1 MTAVPASSLR
11 PARRLSATPGQIAL
25 ALAIA
30 AFLLLFLV
38 LPVATVLYVAF
49 TEKGTST
56 FTLVN
61 FYDFVRTELFMRS
74 LWNSFY
80 VAAMS
85 VLWASVLALPLAYLT
100 TRFVFRGAALVQ
112 TLGFL
117 PLIMPPFVGA
127 VAMQLF
133 FGRNGSINLLLDDWL
148 GFKIGFME
156 GLNGVIFVQSIHYF
170 PFILINLSAALRNI
184 DRAMEEAAQNL
195 GSSGFRLFRRIVF
208 PLALPGYLAG
218 ASLVFVKVFDD
229 LATPLLLNVKDMLA
243 PQAYLRVTS
252 IGIADPMGYVI
263 SVVLIVASVTA
274 MWLSAAAL
282 KGRDYATTQ
291 RGGGG
296 LARRTM
302 TRWEAIFGY
311 GIVFLI
317 LALVLA
323 PHLGLL
329 LLSFATIWSFSPLP
343 DGFTTAHYAR
353 VFGESSLY
361 IKNTLIYASIA
372 GGIDI
377 VLGVAIAYLVLRTK
391 LVGREWLDW
400 AASAALAIPGVV
412 LGIGY
417 LRTFY
422 GVTLPDGT
430 PLASLWI
437 TIVLALAIRRLPY
450 ALRACYAALQQIS
463 VSLEEAAENPR
474 RHQGPHGAARGSA
487 LDGGRYP
494 GRLCHQLLD
503 RCRGALGDLDAR
515 PVEFGRAP
523 RLRALRL
530 HAIGGRAGAGSGVGR
545 GRGRS
550 RRALHAA
557 LAPHHRTQPEGQR
570 DGPIDHE
577 REPAPH
583 RPDRLRRYRGR
594 QPVLW
599 REPCPQGREPG
610 HPPGRV
616 FRLPRPVRLRQDHAA
631 APDRRLQP
639 GRYGP
644 PPDRRQGHLGAAALE
659 ARCRHGV
666 PVLCAL
672 AAHDRPPQRRLRAG
686 GAPAACARRSSAAS
700 RSRSISSGSD
710 IWPSGGRPSS
720 PAASS
725 NASPSP
731 ARSRSSRRSCCSTS
745 LCPIST
751 PRCAC
756 KSGASCA
763 TCSSASA

>member
-1 MTAVPASSLR
+1 MTVVPSLTPPR
-11 PARRLSATPGQIAL
+11 ARRIAATPGQIAL

-30 AFLLLFLV
+30 AFLLMFLV
-38 LPVATVLYVAF
+38 LPVATVIYVAF

-61 FYDFVRTELFMRS
+61 FYDFFRTELFMRS

-80 VAAMS
+80 VSAMS
-85 VLWASVLALPLAYLT
+85 VVWASVFALPLAYLT
-100 TRFVFRGAALVQ
+100 TRFVFRGAAIVQ

-133 FGRNGSINLLLDDWL
+133 FGRNGSVNLLLDDWF
-148 GFKIGFME
+148 GFKIDFME

-170 PFILINLSAALRNI
+170 PFILINLSAALRNV

-208 PLALPGYLAG
+208 PLAMPGYLAG

-263 SVVLIVASVTA
+263 SVVLIVASVAA
-274 MWLSAAAL
+274 MWLSARAL

-296 LARRTM
+296 LAKRVM
-302 TRWEAIFGY
+302 TPWEAVLGY
-311 GIVFLI
+311 GVVILI

-343 DGFTTAHYAR
+343 DGFTVAHYAR
-353 VFGESSLY
+353 VFGESSVY
-361 IKNTLIYASIA
+361 IKNTLIYASLA

-391 LVGREWLDW
+391 LIGREWLDW
-400 AASAALAIPGVV
+400 MATAALAIPGVV

-450 ALRACYAALQQIS
+450 TLRACYAALQQIS
-463 VSLEEAAENPR
+463 VSLEEAAENLGATKSRTVR
-474 RHQGPHGAARGSA
+474 RIVVPLMAGGILAGFVTSFSTAAVELSATLMLVQSNSDAPLAYGLYVFMQSAAGRGPGAA
-487 LDGGRYP
+487 
-494 GRLCHQLLD
+494 
-503 RCRGALGDLDAR
+503 LGIVAVIL
-515 PVEFGRAP
+515 V
-523 RLRALRL
+523 
-530 HAIGGRAGAGSGVGR
+530 
-545 GRGRS
+545 
-550 RRALHAA
+550 
-557 LAPHHRTQPEGQR
+557 
-570 DGPIDHE
+570 
-577 REPAPH
+577 
-583 RPDRLRRYRGR
+583 
-594 QPVLW
+594 
-599 REPCPQGREPG
+599 
-610 HPPGRV
+610 
-616 FRLPRPVRLRQDHAA
+616 
-631 APDRRLQP
+631 
-639 GRYGP
+639 
-644 PPDRRQGHLGAAALE
+644 
-659 ARCRHGV
+659 
-666 PVLCAL
+666 
-672 AAHDRPPQRRLRAG
+672 
-686 GAPAACARRSSAAS
+686 AACTFLSHLIIERSQKAK
-700 RSRSISSGSD
+700 GL
-710 IWPSGGRPSS
+710 GH
-720 PAASS
+720 
-725 NASPSP
+725 
-731 ARSRSSRRSCCSTS
+731 
-745 LCPIST
+745 
-751 PRCAC
+751 
-756 KSGASCA
+756 
-763 TCSSASA
+763 

>member
-1 MTAVPASSLR
+1 MTAIPSATLPR
-11 PARRLSATPGQIAL
+11 ARRLSATPGQIAL

-30 AFLLLFLV
+30 AFLLLFLG
-38 LPVATVLYVAF
+38 LPVGTVLYVAF
-49 TEKGTST
+49 TEKGTSN

-80 VAAMS
+80 VSAMS
-85 VLWASVLALPLAYLT
+85 VVWASVFALPLAYLT
-100 TRFVFRGAALVQ
+100 TRFVFRGAMLVQ

-133 FGRNGSINLLLDDWL
+133 FGRNGSINLLLDDWF

-156 GLNGVIFVQSIHYF
+156 GLNGVIFVQSVHYF

-263 SVVLIVASVTA
+263 SVVLIVASVIA
-274 MWLSAAAL
+274 MWLSALAL

-296 LARRTM
+296 LARRVM
-302 TRWEAIFGY
+302 TPWEAVLGY
-311 GIVFLI
+311 GVVVLI

-343 DGFTTAHYAR
+343 DAFTTAHYAR
-353 VFGESSLY
+353 VFGESSVY
-361 IKNTLIYASIA
+361 IKNTLIYATLA

-391 LVGREWLDW
+391 LIGREWLDW

-463 VSLEEAAENPR
+463 VSLEEAAENLGATKARTVR
-474 RHQGPHGAARGSA
+474 RVVVPLMAGGILAGFVTSFSTAAVELSATLMLVQSNSDAPLAFGLYVFMQSAAGRGPGAALGVVAVLLVA
-487 LDGGRYP
+487 LCTFISH
-494 GRLCHQLLD
+494 LII
-503 RCRGALGDLDAR
+503 
-515 PVEFGRAP
+515 E
-523 RLRALRL
+523 
-530 HAIGGRAGAGSGVGR
+530 
-545 GRGRS
+545 RS
-550 RRALHAA
+550 QKAK
-557 LAPHHRTQPEGQR
+557 GM
-570 DGPIDHE
+570 
-577 REPAPH
+577 
-583 RPDRLRRYRGR
+583 
-594 QPVLW
+594 
-599 REPCPQGREPG
+599 G
-610 HPPGRV
+610 H
-616 FRLPRPVRLRQDHAA
+616 
-631 APDRRLQP
+631 
-639 GRYGP
+639 
-644 PPDRRQGHLGAAALE
+644 
-659 ARCRHGV
+659 
-666 PVLCAL
+666 
-672 AAHDRPPQRRLRAG
+672 
-686 GAPAACARRSSAAS
+686 
-700 RSRSISSGSD
+700 
-710 IWPSGGRPSS
+710 
-720 PAASS
+720 
-725 NASPSP
+725 
-731 ARSRSSRRSCCSTS
+731 
-745 LCPIST
+745 
-751 PRCAC
+751 
-756 KSGASCA
+756 
-763 TCSSASA
+763 